1 MPGSAAALLHLD
13 LEGRE
18 IELVVEDGDVGGRE
32 PVEAHR
38 FADRLAAF
46 VHEGRGLQEKEFLGA
61 QPCLDRPAGEAL
73 FGRFE
78 PVDLGARVDRHE
90 ADRSD
95 ANTSEPQS
103 LMRPSN
109 SSFCLKNKTQ
119 TINI

>member
-1 MPGSAAALLHLD
+1 MFALVTGVQTCALPIYMRLGRAQAVMPGSAAALLHLD

-61 QPCLDRPAGEAL
+61 QPCLDRPADRTGVVS
-73 FGRFE
+73 GK
-78 PVDLGARVDRHE
+78 RVE
-90 ADRSD
+90 
-95 ANTSEPQS
+95 
-103 LMRPSN
+103 
-109 SSFCLKNKTQ
+109 
-119 TINI
+119 